1 MNDVKDMENKGLG
14 TPSSSG
20 LGGLAGLFGGGNF
33 FTILIVIFFIFIL
46 FGDGFILGKNN
57 NE

>member
-33 FTILIVIFFIFIL
+33 FTITYSYILYLHIVRRWIYTR
-46 FGDGFILGKNN
+46 
-57 NE
+57 